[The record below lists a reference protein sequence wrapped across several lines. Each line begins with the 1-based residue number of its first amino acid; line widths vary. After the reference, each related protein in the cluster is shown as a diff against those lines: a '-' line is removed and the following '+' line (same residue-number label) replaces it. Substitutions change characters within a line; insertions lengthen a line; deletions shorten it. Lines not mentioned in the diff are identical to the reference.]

1 MNLYIVQIDPFDN
14 DNITPANVND
24 IHKHI
29 LDNNKDSTLTIN
41 DVNDILMSNGSI
53 YWDDYVRTRSY
64 TIQYTAIDIDKTF
77 DNDYENNIVAD
88 IKTILRDNKLNLIV

>member
-29 LDNNKDSTLTIN
+29 LDNNKDSTLTI
-41 DVNDILMSNGSI
+41 DDITDILMSNGSM
-53 YWDDYVRTRSY
+53 YWDNYP

-77 DNDYENNIVAD
+77 DNNYENNIVAD